1 MTGVGLE
8 PTTNGLTY
16 LIGFRRPPRSQASRR
31 WASGLSHRHHRR
43 AASSLWGRGRRSAGL
58 LPADCPIPELF

>member
-16 LIGFRRPPRSQASRR
+16 LIGFRRPTRSLASQ
-31 WASGLSHRHHRR
+31 
-43 AASSLWGRGRRSAGL
+43 GR
-58 LPADCPIPELF
+58 